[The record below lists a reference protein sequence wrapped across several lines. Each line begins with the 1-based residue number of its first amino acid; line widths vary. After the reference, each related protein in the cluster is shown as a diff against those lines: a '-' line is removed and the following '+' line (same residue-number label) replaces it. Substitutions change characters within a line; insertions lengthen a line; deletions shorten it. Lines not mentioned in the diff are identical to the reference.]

1 VRRAAVLLLALA
13 APLPA
18 AGELLE
24 FDPREVQAV
33 LRHGPWPQPVLP
45 DKSNRASG
53 NPTAIAL
60 GERLFF
66 DVRLSGDGT
75 MACATCHL
83 PARAWTD
90 GRARAVGRE
99 PLARNTPTVL
109 DAGLG
114 RWFGWDGASDSLW
127 SFSVRPIIDPREL
140 ASSPKEVAAAIR
152 SDATLACLH
161 EAAFGR
167 APDDERVLVDA
178 AKALGAYLAT
188 LDSGR
193 TPFDDFRDALA
204 KGDKA
209 AAARYPLAAQ
219 RGLKIFVG
227 KGNCAVCHFG
237 PGFTNGEFHDVGVP
251 FFVAPGQVDAGRYEG
266 VKRLQADAYNLMG
279 KWSDDP
285 SGAAATK
292 TRHVAST
299 QQDFGRFKTPSLR
312 NVALTAPYM
321 HNGSLATLPDV
332 VRHYSEMNTERIHSH
347 GEQLLRPLDL
357 TPRERVD
364 LVAFLESLTAA
375 DATARLALP
384 SPLRECQISW

>member
-1 VRRAAVLLLALA
+1 MKRAVALA
-13 APLPA
+13 VALTAPLPA
-18 AGELLE
+18 AGELLAFE
-24 FDPREVQAV
+24 SREVQAV

-45 DKSNRASG
+45 DRSNRAATD
-53 NPTAIAL
+53 PAAIAL
-60 GERLFF
+60 GQRLFF
-66 DVRLSGDGT
+66 DPRLSGDGT

-127 SFSVRPIIDPREL
+127 AFATRPMLDPREL
-140 ASSPKEVAAAIR
+140 ASSPKQVAAAIR

-161 EAAFGR
+161 DAAFGR
-167 APDDERVLVDA
+167 TADDERMLVDA

-188 LDSGR
+188 VNSGR
-193 TPFDDFRDALA
+193 TPFDAFRDALA
-204 KGDKA
+204 KADQS
-209 AAARYPLAAQ
+209 AAARYPVAAQ

-266 VKRLQADAYNLMG
+266 VKRLA
-279 KWSDDP
+279 SDPFSLTGQWNDDRT
-285 SGAAATK
+285 GAAATK
-292 TRHVAST
+292 TTHVVST

-321 HNGSLATLPDV
+321 HNGSLATLADV
-332 VRHYSEMNTERIHSH
+332 VRHYSEINTERIHSH

-357 TPRERVD
+357 TPQESAD
-364 LVAFLESLTAA
+364 LVAFLESLTA
-375 DATARLALP
+375 DVPARPAPAPLP
-384 SPLRECQISW
+384 ARCARN

>member
-1 VRRAAVLLLALA
+1 MKRAVALA
-13 APLPA
+13 VALTAPLPA
-18 AGELLE
+18 AGELLAFE
-24 FDPREVQAV
+24 SREVQAV

-45 DKSNRASG
+45 DRSNRAATD
-53 NPTAIAL
+53 PAAIAL
-60 GERLFF
+60 GQRLFF
-66 DVRLSGDGT
+66 DPRLSGDGT

-90 GRARAVGRE
+90 GRARAAGRE

-127 SFSVRPIIDPREL
+127 AFATRPMLDPREL
-140 ASSPKEVAAAIR
+140 ASSPKQVAAAIR

-161 EAAFGR
+161 DAAFGR
-167 APDDERVLVDA
+167 TADDERMLVDA

-188 LDSGR
+188 VNSGR
-193 TPFDDFRDALA
+193 TPFDAFRDALA
-204 KGDKA
+204 KADQS
-209 AAARYPLAAQ
+209 AAARYPVAAQ

-266 VKRLQADAYNLMG
+266 VKRLA
-279 KWSDDP
+279 SDPFSLTGQWNDDRT
-285 SGAAATK
+285 GAAATK

-321 HNGSLATLPDV
+321 HNGSLATLADV
-332 VRHYSEMNTERIHSH
+332 VRHYSEINTERIHSH

-357 TPRERVD
+357 TPQESAD
-364 LVAFLESLTAA
+364 LVAFLESLTA
-375 DATARLALP
+375 DVPARPAPAPLP
-384 SPLRECQISW
+384 ARCARN

>member
-1 VRRAAVLLLALA
+1 MRRAVALAVALA

-18 AGELLE
+18 VGELLAFE
-24 FDPREVQAV
+24 PREVQAV

-45 DKSNRASG
+45 DRSNRAATD
-53 NPTAIAL
+53 PAAIAL
-60 GERLFF
+60 GQRLFF
-66 DVRLSGDGT
+66 DPRLSGDGT

-127 SFSVRPIIDPREL
+127 AFATRPMLDPREL
-140 ASSPKEVAAAIR
+140 ASSPKQVAAAIR

-161 EAAFGR
+161 DAAFGR
-167 APDDERVLVDA
+167 TADDERMLVDA

-188 LDSGR
+188 VNSGR
-193 TPFDDFRDALA
+193 TPFDAFRDALA
-204 KGDKA
+204 KADQS
-209 AAARYPLAAQ
+209 AAARYPVAAQ

-266 VKRLQADAYNLMG
+266 VKRLA
-279 KWSDDP
+279 SDPFSLTGQWNDDRT
-285 SGAAATK
+285 GAAATK

-321 HNGSLATLPDV
+321 HNGSLATLADV
-332 VRHYSEMNTERIHSH
+332 VRHYSEINTERIHSH

-357 TPRERVD
+357 TPQESAD
-364 LVAFLESLTAA
+364 LVAFLESLTA
-375 DATARLALP
+375 DVPARPAPAPLP
-384 SPLRECQISW
+384 ARCARN